1 MARRVRRCQRIMYL
15 FQEEHDEDRECC
27 GEWRASKAWGSSVR
41 LGGFPGGTVAKNPPA
56 GAADQRDAGSIP
68 GLGSSP
74 GGWHDNPLQY
84 ACLDNTMDRG
94 AWWATVHGVANSRTR
109 LSTHTKKINKSLVM
123 MHKITWRMRS

>member
-1 MARRVRRCQRIMYL
+1 MYL

-68 GLGSSP
+68 GQTKEMRVQSLGWEAPPEDGMTTHSNMLAWTIP
-74 GGWHDNPLQY
+74 WTEELGGQQSMGLQTVGHD
-84 ACLDNTMDRG
+84 
-94 AWWATVHGVANSRTR
+94 
-109 LSTHTKKINKSLVM
+109 
-123 MHKITWRMRS
+123 